1 MAHGKGIFLLFCV
14 FSLLSKVSSVEK
26 SKRDHA
32 MANNGNE
39 KSENETEI
47 AEDMNLGSRERTLF
61 PTRMKSNSSGKHNL
75 GNCRLKVKCF

>member
-1 MAHGKGIFLLFCV
+1 MAHGRGIFLLFCV
-14 FSLLSKVSSVEK
+14 LSLISQVSSVEK

-47 AEDMNLGSRERTLF
+47 AEVVNLGSRNRTLF
-61 PTRMKSNSSGKHNL
+61 PTKMKSNSSAKVNL
-75 GNCRLKVKCF
+75 GNCRLKVKWF